1 MERSRVRLQP
11 PSIIGTI
18 KTKPMTDSHAQLAR
32 HLIREPTVHFLV
44 IAALVFLGYALLG
57 GQDENVLELDARE
70 IEARLFLAE
79 LSAGRE
85 LSEEQ
90 EQEVVNRYVEEQVL
104 VAEALAMNLDN
115 DARIHDIL
123 AQKMRHVLSAD
134 VIQPDAAELQEF
146 YAANID
152 RYRRPPTVTV
162 DELVFNTREP
172 LDDSLLELLKQN
184 TEPQVLL
191 SEIDGS
197 VSELAGAT
205 HLDLANI
212 FSTEF
217 ADRVFAAE
225 PNVWSGPFPSNRG
238 QHWLRI
244 VSRQAATTPGMEA
257 IGERVRLDWIAR
269 EEEARL
275 QLKIDEL
282 RQQYQIIISEG
293 GSQE

>member
-1 MERSRVRLQP
+1 
-11 PSIIGTI
+11 
-18 KTKPMTDSHAQLAR
+18 MTDSPDSLLHR
-32 HLIREPTVHFLV
+32 LIREPTAHFVL
-44 IAALVFLGYALLG
+44 IAAIVFLGYALFG
-57 GQDENVLELDARE
+57 GEDDNILELDARE

-90 EQEVVNRYVEEQVL
+90 QQGIVNDYVEEQVL

-134 VIQPDAAELQEF
+134 VIQPSDAELRDF
-146 YAANID
+146 YAANQE
-152 RYRRPPTVTV
+152 RYRRPATVTV
-162 DELVFNTREP
+162 DELVFNSREP
-172 LDDSLLELLKQN
+172 LDGPLLQLLAQN
-184 TEPQVLL
+184 AEPQALL
-191 SEIDGS
+191 SGAEGS

-212 FSTEF
+212 FSPDF
-217 ADRVFAAE
+217 ADEAFAAE
-225 PNVWSGPFPSNRG
+225 PNEWIGPFPSNRG

-244 VSRQAATTPGMEA
+244 VSSEAAMTPSLDSV
-257 IGERVRLDWIAR
+257 GERVRLDWIAS

-275 QLKIDEL
+275 QAQIDEL
-282 RQQYQIIISEG
+282 RERYQIVITES